1 MMEAII
7 RAYRKG
13 KRVKVELRI
22 KRGYRR
28 WRRVKGYVIGE
39 HKNFIL
45 LQTPHYRECVDKDV
59 FKINEAEL
67 LDIRITEGDAA

>member
-13 KRVKVELRI
+13 KRVKLQLRI
-22 KRGYRR
+22 ECGYRR

-39 HKNFIL
+39 YKNFIL
-45 LQTPHYRECVDKDV
+45 LQTPHYKECVDKDALE
-59 FKINEAEL
+59 IGEAEL
-67 LDIRITEGDAA
+67 LNMRIEKGVAA

>member
-13 KRVKVELRI
+13 KRVKLQLRI
-22 KRGYRR
+22 ECGYRR

-39 HKNFIL
+39 YKNFIL
-45 LQTPHYRECVDKDV
+45 LQTPYYRECIDKDAL
-59 FKINEAEL
+59 KIGEAEL